1 MVVEGKEL
9 AVNAWSMF
17 QATSAEGL
25 AAKRQAAFAMISQHG
40 WGCSEPP
47 SVVTW
52 RAC

>member
-25 AAKRQAAFAMISQHG
+25 AAK
-40 WGCSEPP
+40 
-47 SVVTW
+47 
-52 RAC
+52 